1 MKCNDHPRSNTSVRL
16 PVCVNKLKKWNEW
29 NQSLEKE
36 ELRLWSSPVY
46 TTCPGPLFVLSKA
59 RPETPGGFSLVCLM
73 WQNSHF
79 QVFMRLRKADKML
92 FFFCHFYVVIVQH
105 SFQRANILFPRF
117 KGTKISL
124 LTIPVFKKT
133 HYRWSNMKL
142 ILASFTFFFSL
153 ITSEGNNRFWRQCV
167 RLFFAL
173 TFDMMSESS
182 GGIKSHE
189 LTSALWISSKDI
201 L

>member
-1 MKCNDHPRSNTSVRL
+1 MYWKGKLKCSKLNRRKCTRSCVVVLDLMWPHIFNILLPMKCNDHPRSNTSVRL

-92 FFFCHFYVVIVQH
+92 FFFL
-105 SFQRANILFPRF
+105 SFLCSDCTTFNVLTYCFPDLRAQ
-117 KGTKISL
+117 KS
-124 LTIPVFKKT
+124 
-133 HYRWSNMKL
+133 
-142 ILASFTFFFSL
+142 AS
-153 ITSEGNNRFWRQCV
+153 
-167 RLFFAL
+167 
-173 TFDMMSESS
+173 
-182 GGIKSHE
+182 
-189 LTSALWISSKDI
+189 
-201 L
+201 